1 MKNIDELFRSAES
14 LTPPDSLKQR
24 VMDEIRAGEPAAK
37 PGWRERISDWL
48 DSMTLHPA
56 RTGFAIASVALA
68 LAVSTT
74 FQSPD
79 TGVMKHAPTVAVAV
93 DVKEIN
99 DFMVETIGSVYSVRR
114 ETYGTAAV
122 EQEDVA
128 DFVKGHVE
136 PAFWINGGLDNA

>member
-1 MKNIDELFRSAES
+1 MKDIDELFKSVEKLS
-14 LTPPDSLKQR
+14 PPDSLKR
-24 VMDEIRAGEPAAK
+24 RIMDEIRAGEPVVK
-37 PGWRERISDWL
+37 SGWRERISDWL
-48 DSMTLHPA
+48 DIMTLHPA
-56 RTGFAIASVALA
+56 RMGFAIATVAIA

-74 FQSPD
+74 FQSSD
-79 TGVMKHAPTVAVAV
+79 TDVMKHAPAVAVAV
-93 DVKEIN
+93 DVNEIN
-99 DFMVETIGSVYSVRR
+99 DFMVETIGSVYSVRS